1 MQPHGQLEKIVK
13 EFLIAS
19 GWFVF
24 ANVEGRNKVGKHSI
38 PGISDLTAIK
48 SGITLWIEIKAG
60 KDTLRDSQIKFR
72 DNVQSHGGRFLEVH
86 DIEDILNYIKNLRER
101 GIKCEKN
108 IQLLL

>member
-1 MQPHGQLEKIVK
+1 MIMQPHGQLEKIVK

-48 SGITLWIEIKAG
+48 CGLVLWIEIKVG
-60 KDTLRDSQIKFR
+60 KDHLRDSQTKFR
-72 DNVQSHGGRFLEVH
+72 DNVQSHGGQYLEVR
-86 DIEDILNYIKNLRER
+86 DIEDILKYIKDARE
-101 GIKCEKN
+101 GGVLI
-108 IQLLL
+108 